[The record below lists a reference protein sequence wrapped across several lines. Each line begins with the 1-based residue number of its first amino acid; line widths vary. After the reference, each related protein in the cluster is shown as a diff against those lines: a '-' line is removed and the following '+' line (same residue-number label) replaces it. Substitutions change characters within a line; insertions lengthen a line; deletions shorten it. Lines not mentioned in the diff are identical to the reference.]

1 MYNFQYNTINQ
12 DIRIPE
18 YGRHMQNLVD
28 YAITIED
35 PKKRQKVAEEIIKIL
50 ISMSNSTKSNG
61 DHLQKA
67 WKHLFYIADNKLEV
81 ELPENIEV
89 SNTEELFI
97 HEPLEY
103 PQMDINFKHYGQ
115 NVQRMLAKA
124 EKMENPAHQIE
135 YIKLVG
141 SYMKMA
147 YKTWHKEQF
156 VNDEII
162 KNDIQA
168 ITRGKISTVLKDI
181 NFDSLRNTSTSTSSS
196 SRRKPRNQSNR
207 GKNNR
212 RRRK

>member
-18 YGRHMQNLVD
+18 YGRHIQNLVD

-35 PKKRQKVAEEIIKIL
+35 ADKRQKVAEEIVKIL
-50 ISMSNSTKSNG
+50 ISMSNTSKSSG
-61 DHLQKA
+61 DPYQKA
-67 WKHLFYIADNKLEV
+67 WKHLFYIADNRLDVKL
-81 ELPENIEV
+81 PKNIEV

-97 HEPLEY
+97 HEPMEY

-124 EKMENPAHQIE
+124 EKMENPAHKTE
-135 YIKLVG
+135 YIKLIG

-162 KNDIQA
+162 KNDIQG
-168 ITRGKISTVLKDI
+168 ITDGKITDDLKEID
-181 NFDSLRNTSTSTSSS
+181 FDALRHTNTTSST
-196 SRRKPRNQSNR
+196 RKKSRNQNR
-207 GKNNR
+207 GKSNR